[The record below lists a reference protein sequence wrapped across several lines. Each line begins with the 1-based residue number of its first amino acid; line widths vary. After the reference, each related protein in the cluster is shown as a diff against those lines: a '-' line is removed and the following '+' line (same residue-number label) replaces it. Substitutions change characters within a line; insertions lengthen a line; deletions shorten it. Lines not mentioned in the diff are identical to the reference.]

1 MNRFFSHTLI
11 IFVSSLFL
19 DADVVSEKKWF
30 SETPQNHADLNAIQD
45 RLRLILSET
54 KKSLVAIES
63 DDGAGSGVIVSE
75 DGLVLTAAHVIGKTG
90 KKMKVRLPNGKSLP
104 AVSLGGSEISDA
116 GMLKITKKGKWP
128 HVQIEKMNS

>member
-63 DDGAGSGVIVSE
+63 RVQC
-75 DGLVLTAAHVIGKTG
+75 VLNPPKETLG
-90 KKMKVRLPNGKSLP
+90 KKWMENYYLQAFLLSRWWTG
-104 AVSLGGSEISDA
+104 
-116 GMLKITKKGKWP
+116 
-128 HVQIEKMNS
+128 